1 MLVDFTSLPAQYST
15 PVPINR
21 VSGPQTR
28 PAQGPRTLPSMALPV
43 LVRVLTPEAC
53 QGHYQSA
60 NSREARG
67 LRREAREIEEEVF
80 PWWEEMEMETLYYKC
95 L

>member
-1 MLVDFTSLPAQYST
+1 MCVKPTAMLVDFSLPAQYSI
-15 PVPINR
+15 PVHINR

-28 PAQGPRTLPSMALPV
+28 PAQGPRMLSGMAVHV

-80 PWWEEMEMETLYYKC
+80 PW
-95 L
+95 